1 MVIAFALTSKILIQ
15 NVTKAYQNH
24 WICFSECKNKL
35 KICFSEYSDTIY
47 SYLFCSS
54 LFGSNL
60 IYIFAPRKTFVYTI
74 RMRKKVD
81 FLVIGS
87 GIAGLSFAL
96 KVADH
101 GKVLV
106 VSKTKIGETN
116 TSYAQGGIASV
127 MYEPDDFEKHIE
139 DTMIAGDHLSKKDVV
154 RMVVENGPDQ
164 IKQLIDWGT
173 NFDKANDQRYDLHR
187 EGGHSEHRILHHQ
200 DNTGFEI
207 QRALIEQVKNHPN
220 IEINDKYF
228 AVDIITQHHLGEI
241 TYRWRDDI
249 ECYGAYLLNQET
261 EKVDTV
267 LAKVTLM
274 ATGGIGNIYQT
285 TTNPT
290 IATGD
295 GIAMAYRA
303 KGIIENMEFVQFHP
317 TSLYNPKER
326 PSFLITEAMRGYGG
340 LLRRRDGELFMKKY
354 DERGSLAPRDIVA
367 RAIDNEMKNTGED
380 YLFLDV
386 THKDAEETKAHFPT
400 IYNKCLELG
409 IDITKDWIPIV
420 PAAHYLCGG
429 IKVDKKGRSSIKNLY
444 AAGECSSTGLH
455 GANRLASNSLLEAI
469 VYADFSAKHAIKKIA
484 KTEFKTKIP
493 NWNDEGTSHAEE
505 LVLITQTNKEVEQIM
520 SNYVGIV
527 RSNLRLKRALDRL
540 ELIYRETESLFDS
553 STVTRK
559 LCELRN
565 EINVGYLTIRM
576 AMARKESKGLHYTSD
591 HNKLRTKR

>member
-1 MVIAFALTSKILIQ
+1 
-15 NVTKAYQNH
+15 
-24 WICFSECKNKL
+24 
-35 KICFSEYSDTIY
+35 
-47 SYLFCSS
+47 
-54 LFGSNL
+54 
-60 IYIFAPRKTFVYTI
+60 
-74 RMRKKVD
+74 MRKNVD

-101 GKVLV
+101 GQVLV
-106 VSKTKIGETN
+106 VTKTDSGETN

-127 MYEPDDFEKHIE
+127 TYAPDNFEKHIE
-139 DTMIAGDHLSKKDVV
+139 DTMIAGDFLSNKEVV
-154 RMVVENGPDQ
+154 RMVVENGPEQ
-164 IKQLIDWGT
+164 IQQLIDWGT
-173 NFDKANDQRYDLHR
+173 NFDKTDDEKYDLHR
-187 EGGHSEHRILHHQ
+187 EGGHSQHRILHHQ

-207 QRALIEQVKNHPN
+207 QRALLEKARQHPN
-220 IEINDKYF
+220 IEITENFF

-249 ECYGAYLLNQET
+249 ECYGAYLLNEET
-261 EKVDTV
+261 KKVDTV
-267 LAKVTLM
+267 LAKVTMM

-295 GIAMAYRA
+295 GIAMVYRA

-317 TSLYNPKER
+317 TSLYNPTER
-326 PSFLITEAMRGYGG
+326 PSFLITEAMRGYGAK
-340 LLRRRDGELFMKKY
+340 LRRRDGELFMKKY

-380 YLFLDV
+380 YVYLDV
-386 THKDAEETKAHFPT
+386 THKNAEETKMHFPT
-400 IYNKCLELG
+400 IYHKCLELG
-409 IDITKDWIPIV
+409 IDITKDWIPVV

-429 IKVDKKGRSSIKNLY
+429 IKVDMKGRSSIQNLY

-469 VYADFSAKHAIKKIA
+469 VYANAAAKDAVKNIDKLDFQ
-484 KTEFKTKIP
+484 TEIP

-505 LVLITQTNKEVEQIM
+505 MVLITQTNKEVEQIL

-540 ELIYRETESLFDS
+540 ELIYRETESLFDV
-553 STVTRK
+553 STVTRD

-565 EINVGYLTIRM
+565 EINVGYLIIRM
-576 AMARKESKGLHYTSD
+576 AMARKESKGLHYTID